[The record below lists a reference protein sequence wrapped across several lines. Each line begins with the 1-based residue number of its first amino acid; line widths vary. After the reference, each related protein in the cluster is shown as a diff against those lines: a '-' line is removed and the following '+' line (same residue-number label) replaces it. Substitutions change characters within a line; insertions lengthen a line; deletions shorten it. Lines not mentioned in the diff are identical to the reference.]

1 MANFIQC
8 SSVSV
13 GHRWVVIAAQRVS
26 TTSDFVHLRALLT
39 QAVKQQVK
47 DVMEE
52 NPIDLVEMLNTTE
65 EVLAKYD

>member
-1 MANFIQC
+1 MGSNR
-8 SSVSV
+8 SPK
-13 GHRWVVIAAQRVS
+13 RVS

-39 QAVKQQVK
+39 QAAKKQVK

-52 NPIDLVEMLNTTE
+52 TTIDLVEMLTTTE